1 LNVDFVCFTDR
12 PIASHHEFTRVL
24 KVKPISFPTNVIM
37 KWKKKRAHYEKWI
50 DKCFTKLYAFTLTEY
65 EKVLFLDVDMLCVG
79 PGLER
84 VF

>member
-1 LNVDFVCFTDR
+1 
-12 PIASHHEFTRVL
+12 
-24 KVKPISFPTNVIM
+24 M

-50 DKCFTKLYAFTLTEY
+50 DKCFTKLYAFMLIEY